1 MLDTL
6 ALYSPRQSDKSI
18 ELRLALSKTT
28 MNLKARLRKSLSTRS
43 QSKLVPIVSDAEFFC
58 HSEPLCN
65 VHNRPSEAFTILASR
80 LHKHNAQIVESAT
93 FFSAEIKSKFSQSAT
108 GPACY
113 LNSSIGHCASLLY
126 PECLPERI
134 DAVAMIVEGG
144 AIHDGMENFLF
155 LKEEKY
161 ITRMAAESI
170 VKYGEE
176 GKVLLDRISENWL
189 RPMELQVKDS
199 PTSFEDS
206 VSRRIVNIG
215 TRYVH
220 DNSFG

>member
-1 MLDTL
+1 
-6 ALYSPRQSDKSI
+6 
-18 ELRLALSKTT
+18 
-28 MNLKARLRKSLSTRS
+28 
-43 QSKLVPIVSDAEFFC
+43 
-58 HSEPLCN
+58 
-65 VHNRPSEAFTILASR
+65 
-80 LHKHNAQIVESAT
+80 
-93 FFSAEIKSKFSQSAT
+93 
-108 GPACY
+108 
-113 LNSSIGHCASLLY
+113 
-126 PECLPERI
+126 
-134 DAVAMIVEGG
+134 MIVEGG

-176 GKVLLDRISENWL
+176 GKVLLDEISENWL

-199 PTSFEDS
+199 PTSFEDA

-220 DNSFG
+220 NNSFG